1 MAGTLSVQ
9 KIQGL
14 ASSATPT
21 VVEVSSGHVLHAP
34 GHVIQTINGTSTA
47 EATTT
52 SNSYQDT
59 PLFASITPKFST
71 SKILINTTFMSGN
84 PTSNYNIYYALFRDS
99 TNLAADA
106 AGGMHINIGI
116 TGNSN
121 QATYHMGGRC
131 AITHLDSP
139 NSTSSITYR
148 VKFANITN
156 GQSCYF
162 NRNAN
167 GDAATRTFCTIILQE
182 IAQ

>member
-1 MAGTLSVQ
+1 MEYSVSTLKTNTIQAATGT
-9 KIQGL
+9 
-14 ASSATPT
+14 T
-21 VVEVSSGHVLHAP
+21 VNVTSGHVLQAP
-34 GHVIQTINGTSTA
+34 GHVIQTVSGTATT
-47 EATTT
+47 ATTT
-52 SNSYQDT
+52 TSDSYQDT

-84 PTSNYNIYYALFRDS
+84 PTSNYNIFYAVFRDS
-99 TNLAADA
+99 TNLADDA
-106 AGGMHINIGI
+106 AGDSHINIGI
-116 TGNSN
+116 TGNTN

-148 VKFANITN
+148 VKFKNITN
-156 GQSCYF
+156 GQTCYF

-167 GDAATRTFCTIILQE
+167 NDNSTRSFCSIVLQE